1 MSKFRFSVNG
11 LSKRRKAMKWLM
23 IFCMIL
29 AWMPE
34 SVQASEYTHFQ
45 TIHFTKSNRTFL
57 SDFSH
62 LDMTRYLNR
71 IDGKRFWGWM
81 VEPVT
86 EHEKV
91 LFTKET
97 ILIIDNAGTTPI
109 EQSYTLK
116 VSEQS
121 KIQYDARGQITT
133 RMKGKVKGF
142 DLNLEAKLDLS
153 YSQSTVKTIEEQTQ
167 IDIEVDPGTSL
178 KVAIY
183 GEGYI
188 TNGVAKFYRFFRPV
202 REGGYE
208 YFILATE
215 YYGIEK
221 VPLDDSFR

>member
-1 MSKFRFSVNG
+1 
-11 LSKRRKAMKWLM
+11 MKWIL
-23 IFCMIL
+23 IVCMIL
-29 AWMPE
+29 AWMPQ
-34 SVQASEYTHFQ
+34 SVQASNYTHFQ
-45 TIHFTKSNRTFL
+45 SIRFTKSNRSFL
-57 SDFSH
+57 NEFSH

-71 IDGKRFWGWM
+71 IDDKRFWGWI

-86 EHEKV
+86 DHEKV

-97 ILIIDNAGTTPI
+97 VLMIENAGTTPI
-109 EQSYTLK
+109 EQSYQLK

-133 RMKGKVKGF
+133 RVKGKVKGF
-142 DLNLEAKLDLS
+142 DLNLEAKLDLA
-153 YSQSTVKTIEEQTQ
+153 YSNALVKTIEEQTQ
-167 IDIEVDPGTSL
+167 IDIEVDPGTAL

-188 TNGVAKFYRFFRPV
+188 SNGVAKFYRFFRPV

-221 VPLDDSFR
+221 VPLDRSFH